1 MVGDKPLPVGP
12 SKITVD
18 LDYDKPMSGEPATAV
33 MKVDGREA
41 GRMRIERTVPFLF
54 SVHETL
60 DVGIDLG
67 GPVTDAYPTE
77 TEFDGRISDVVIDL
91 R

>member
-1 MVGDKPLPVGP
+1 
-12 SKITVD
+12 
-18 LDYDKPMSGEPATAV
+18 
-33 MKVDGREA
+33 MKVNGRET

-54 SVHETL
+54 SIHETL

-67 GPVTDAYPTE
+67 GPVTDGYSAE
-77 TEFDGRISDVVIDL
+77 TEFDGQVRNVVIDI